1 MRSVQC
7 ALRSCAVGIVKC
19 AVRYLSQS
27 VQCAVRI
34 AFVCSVY
41 CCMCIGCT
49 IRFAVC
55 TISCAVCCLTATTG
69 LQAWITRQN
78 LILIHANAI
87 HPHPSSSMPVP
98 SILIHPHP
106 CLCHPSSSML
116 IHANAIHPMQAW
128 ITRQHLILIH
138 ANHTNRLAFG
148 YRLFPSFRSD
158 APHRHICNLTI
169 PNRLAYFL
177 GLARTVHIHRT

>member
-1 MRSVQC
+1 VCCIVCCLQC
-7 ALRSCAVGIVKC
+7 V
-19 AVRYLSQS
+19 LSFPPCVLQVCS
-27 VQCAVRI
+27 AQCAVRT
-34 AFVCSVY
+34 ALMCSGHCKVCGALFVTKCAVCSAHCVCVQCVLLHVHWVHYKVCSVY
-41 CCMCIGCT
+41 HFMCSVLLDSNN
-49 IRFAVC
+49 RSA
-55 TISCAVCCLTATTG
+55 G
-69 LQAWITRQN
+69 LDHKAK
-78 LILIHANAI
+78 
-87 HPHPSSSMPVP
+87 PD
-98 SILIHPHP
+98 PHP
-106 CLCHPSSSML
+106 CQCHPSSSML